1 MLQIDVLDVK
11 QKDISGSKFQEVK
24 ADNLEFDNVSLTGT
38 SFNNVNLSKLSLND
52 VNLSHTKITD
62 ANLVGT
68 TIAHANLSHMEIDH
82 VHLYGSHFRNIVTP
96 LVGDP
101 NYTSEGYSPITFE
114 ACNLK
119 S

>member
-38 SFNNVNLSKLSLND
+38 TFNNVNLSKLSLND

-62 ANLVGT
+62 ANLIGT
-68 TIAHANLSHMEIDH
+68 TIAHSTLAAVHVTGGDEKMAERPCRLSWQCH
-82 VHLYGSHFRNIVTP
+82 GSIVG
-96 LVGDP
+96 VSIVKCYCHCAGW
-101 NYTSEGYSPITFE
+101 
-114 ACNLK
+114 
-119 S
+119 